1 MRNTNISEVPY
12 QRPNPTDEE
21 RHTQLRYTLNAGGR
35 PEDYKNI
42 IELLSPPKDIT
53 TIALKNS
60 GKGVKV
66 AVIGAGE
73 AGLAAAF
80 ELKKIGCD
88 ITIFE
93 ASNRIGGRVYTH
105 YFDCEG
111 KYPVEL
117 GAMRIPASHE
127 TTWHYINLFKL
138 NTDIFVTRNVNGLFY
153 IRKRWARNDPEG
165 LSVMQNIY
173 PAFNLTPEERRTPWQ
188 ELVGRIYK
196 KYVLSLPPEIR
207 REIIEVKQN
216 YSDAIKRMDWLSYE
230 MAYENSGLSEDAIA
244 MLSYLSTF
252 DVSFFNIGL
261 IEVMQEAYTADFS
274 FTYRIHGGMQNLTAA
289 FCKALMNKK
298 NSAYAGISST
308 ELGNVNFKMNTVV
321 DGIYKNPDKEGILL
335 ECRKTQDDSVK
346 YENFDY
352 IVCAIPFTSLR
363 RVNITPLFSVD
374 KMQAIASLNYEA
386 GQKTYFLLKER
397 FWEKGNKNQ
406 RIVGGSTGSD
416 LQTIATFYP
425 SDHSIA
431 VPGKLNVWDLKP
443 GASPN
448 EPGALQVSYNWARDA
463 ERAGNKKIDLRIMD
477 FIKQT
482 EAIHGLPSGY
492 IDENMIDY
500 ASIYWPNVQYIW
512 SGSCLTKPKD
522 KILFS
527 YVVTQPE
534 MNNRV
539 FFAGEHIS
547 QKHAWMQGALQT
559 GMLAANGIAEQI
571 KKRKI

>member
-1 MRNTNISEVPY
+1 MRNTNISEIPY

-21 RHTQLRYTLNAGGR
+21 RHIQLKYTLDAGGR
-35 PEDYKNI
+35 PEDYENI
-42 IELLSPPKDIT
+42 LELLSPPKDIT
-53 TIALKNS
+53 TIAPKNS
-60 GKGVKV
+60 GKNVKV

-93 ASNRIGGRVYTH
+93 ASNRVGGRVYTH

-111 KYPVEL
+111 KYPAEL

-127 TTWHYINLFKL
+127 TIWHYINLFKL
-138 NTDIFVTRNVNGLFY
+138 NTDVFVTKNVNGLFY

-165 LSVMQNIY
+165 LSVMENIY
-173 PAFNLTPEERRTPWQ
+173 PAFDLTPEERRTPWQ
-188 ELVGRIYK
+188 QLQGRVFN
-196 KYVLSLPPEIR
+196 KYVASMPPEIR
-207 REIIEVKQN
+207 REIIEIKPK
-216 YSDAIKRMDWLSYE
+216 YSEAIERMDWLNYK
-230 MAYENSGLSEDAIA
+230 MAYETVGLSEDAIN
-244 MLSYLSTF
+244 MLSFLSTF
-252 DVSFFNIGL
+252 DVSFFNVGL
-261 IEVMQEAYTADFS
+261 TEVMQEAYTADFS
-274 FTYRIHGGMQNLTAA
+274 YTYRILEGNDRLTSA
-289 FCKALMNKK
+289 FCEALMNKR
-298 NSAYAGISST
+298 NSAFAGIGPT
-308 ELGNVNFKMNTVV
+308 ELGNVNFQMNTAI
-321 DGIYKNPDKEGILL
+321 DGIYKNPDREGIVL
-335 ECRKTQDDSVK
+335 ECRKTEDDSIN

-363 RVNITPLFSVD
+363 RVNITPLFSVE
-374 KMQAIASLNYEA
+374 KTQAISELNYED
-386 GQKTYFLLKER
+386 GQKTFFFLKER

-416 LQTIATFYP
+416 LQTISTFYP
-425 SDHSIA
+425 SDHSIP
-431 VPGKLNVWDLKP
+431 VPGQLNVWDLKP

-448 EPGALQVSYNWARDA
+448 QPGPLLVSYNWGEDA
-463 ERAGNKKIDLRIMD
+463 ERSGVKDIKLRIMD

-482 EAIHGLPSGY
+482 EMIHGLPRGY

-500 ASIYWPNVQYIW
+500 ASIFWPNVPYIW
-512 SGSCLTKPKD
+512 SGSCLAKPKD

-527 YVVTQPE
+527 YAVTQPE

-547 QKHAWMQGALQT
+547 QKHAWIQGSLQT

-571 KKRKI
+571 KARK

>member
-12 QRPNPTDEE
+12 QRPNPTDVE
-21 RHTQLRYTLNAGGR
+21 RHTQLKYTLNAGGR
-35 PEDYKNI
+35 PEDFENI

-53 TIALKNS
+53 TICPKTCGKN
-60 GKGVKV
+60 VKV

-73 AGLAAAF
+73 AGLAATF

-111 KYPVEL
+111 KYSAEL

-127 TTWHYINLFKL
+127 TVWHYINMFKL
-138 NTDIFVTRNVNGLFY
+138 NTDVFVTRNVNAIFY
-153 IRKRWARNDPEG
+153 IRKRWARNDAEG
-165 LSVMQNIY
+165 LSVMKNIY
-173 PAFNLTPEERRTPWQ
+173 PAFNLTPEERKTPWQ
-188 ELVGRIYK
+188 ELQGRIFN
-196 KYVLSLPPEIR
+196 KYLLALPPKVR
-207 REIIEVKQN
+207 KEIIEVKQN
-216 YSDAIKRMDWLSYE
+216 YSDAIERMDWMNYE
-230 MAYENSGLSEDAIA
+230 MAYEGVGLSEDAIT

-252 DVSFFNIGL
+252 DVSFFNVGL
-261 IEVMQEAYTADFS
+261 TEVMQEAYTADFS
-274 FTYRIHGGMQNLTAA
+274 FTYRIDGGMQNLTSA

-298 NSAYAGISST
+298 NSVYVGISSN
-308 ELGNVNFKMNTVV
+308 ELGNVNFQMNTAV
-321 DGIYKNPDKEGILL
+321 DGIYKNPDKDKIIL
-335 ECRKTQDDSVK
+335 ECRKTCDNSIT

-352 IVCAIPFTSLR
+352 IICAIPFTSLR
-363 RVNITPLFSVD
+363 RVNITPLFSVK
-374 KMQAIASLNYEA
+374 KMQAISSLNYEA
-386 GQKTYFLLKER
+386 GQKTLFLLKER

-416 LQTIATFYP
+416 LQTISTFYP
-425 SDHSIA
+425 SDHSMA

-448 EPGALQVSYNWARDA
+448 QPGVLLASYNWAEDA
-463 ERAGNKKIDLRIMD
+463 ERAGNKNIELRIMD

-500 ASIYWPNVQYIW
+500 VSIYWPDVQYIW
-512 SGSCLTKPKD
+512 SGSCLGKPKD

-527 YVVTQPE
+527 YAVTQPE

-547 QKHAWMQGALQT
+547 QKHAWIQGALQT
-559 GMLAANGIAEQI
+559 GMLAANGVAEEI
-571 KKRKI
+571 KKRKF